1 MKRTAARYCPLLPSL
16 LAALPL
22 LYLVLLLARHYVD
35 VPVAD
40 QWLLVPMID
49 RAFRGELTFTDLH
62 SAQYEH
68 RMLFPRLIMIGL
80 ALITDWNTGYE
91 IAVTVIL
98 AVGTLLALLYQTR
111 LTQQDTG
118 WSRFRW
124 HMPVLALMVFSLGQ
138 GENWFCGWQLQF
150 PLTVLSVVLGF
161 TLLSRPEWS
170 LWRYLGA
177 IALGGVAT
185 YSLGNGPLY
194 WPLAIA
200 LAAVMPWRP
209 RRLKWGAVLGLVGA
223 TALLGWWY
231 SRGYLQ
237 STGVPVFMPWDGP
250 VLFLRF
256 TLGFVGGPLSSHL
269 PELFG
274 LGGVLLLIASAWV
287 LIERRGVSFV
297 ALAPWLAL
305 AAFTVMSGAITA
317 AGRLNHIT
325 LANCAASKYQTIGQL
340 LWVASIVLLFMILT
354 PREGDPPRIK
364 WPPRRRMMAVAA
376 AAALVLMTLAL
387 IRREIVWA
395 GELKQ
400 QGEYRAFLRDLLL
413 GPDEMLLDPPLEIRD
428 EVQAVCTTCWP
439 VDLERVV
446 EQRPVLIERRLSL
459 YRHALPTDKP
469 PGPR

>member
-1 MKRTAARYCPLLPSL
+1 
-16 LAALPL
+16 
-22 LYLVLLLARHYVD
+22 
-35 VPVAD
+35 
-40 QWLLVPMID
+40 
-49 RAFRGELTFTDLH
+49 
-62 SAQYEH
+62 
-68 RMLFPRLIMIGL
+68 
-80 ALITDWNTGYE
+80 
-91 IAVTVIL
+91 
-98 AVGTLLALLYQTR
+98 
-111 LTQQDTG
+111 
-118 WSRFRW
+118 
-124 HMPVLALMVFSLGQ
+124 
-138 GENWFCGWQLQF
+138 
-150 PLTVLSVVLGF
+150 
-161 TLLSRPEWS
+161 
-170 LWRYLGA
+170 
-177 IALGGVAT
+177 
-185 YSLGNGPLY
+185 
-194 WPLAIA
+194 
-200 LAAVMPWRP
+200 
-209 RRLKWGAVLGLVGA
+209 
-223 TALLGWWY
+223 
-231 SRGYLQ
+231 
-237 STGVPVFMPWDGP
+237 MPWDGP

-274 LGGVLLLIASAWV
+274 LGGILLLIASAWV
-287 LIERRGVSFV
+287 LIGRRGVSFV

-305 AAFTVMSGAITA
+305 AAFAVMSGAITA